1 MSTMPAT
8 LLNQLR
14 MMFRTTTSNRE
25 LALANNY
32 TYINEDKISRS
43 LICPICLDP
52 LIDPQTHTLCENSF
66 CNRCIRKLRQC
77 PCCRAPIVNPNDLKM
92 ASHVIR
98 NILDE
103 LEVQCNVCKQTIHRG
118 NFSIHIRNNC
128 LEQSP
133 ITPEE
138 EESLMNRSAS
148 SINLN
153 NSTVR
158 TPLEE
163 QQIEKHLS
171 NLYRR
176 IHKLETELFELKK
189 AIYICLFVLCTIATV
204 AFFGTIFSYIIFSF
218 LSVVFTQWIPSFI
231 ETLTRFLFDFSPLI
245 TLFRV
250 IFIALYFFLICYKRR
265 PSDINLLT
273 IIICL
278 VIVLFNLLILILHLI
293 INHFNFLFFVFALIM
308 TAKYLHFQLPEQQQI
323 FTFVNNF
330 WNQEQEQL
338 PQQHS
343 RRSQW

>member
-1 MSTMPAT
+1 
-8 LLNQLR
+8 

-52 LIDPQTHTLCENSF
+52 LIDPQTHVSCENSF

-77 PCCRAPIVNPNDLKM
+77 PCCRASIMNPNDLKM
-92 ASHVIR
+92 TSHVIR

-103 LEVQCNVCKQTIHRG
+103 LEVQCNVCKQIINRG

-128 LEQSP
+128 LDHSP
-133 ITPEE
+133 ISPEE
-138 EESLMNRSAS
+138 EESFLNLSAS
-148 SINLN
+148 SSTINSPTTIK
-153 NSTVR
+153 NSID
-158 TPLEE
+158 E

-176 IHKLETELFELKK
+176 IHTLESELFELKK
-189 AIYICLFVLCTIATV
+189 AIYICLFVLSTIATLI
-204 AFFGTIFSYIIFSF
+204 FFGTIFSYVILSF
-218 LSVVFTQWIPSFI
+218 LSVVFTQWVPSLI
-231 ETLTRFLFDFSPLI
+231 DVSVKFLFDFSPLI

-250 IFIALYFFLICYKRR
+250 IFIALYFFLMCYKRR

-278 VIVLFNLLILILHLI
+278 IIVLFNLFILILHLI
-293 INHFNFLFFVFALIM
+293 INHFNFLFIIFIIILM
-308 TAKYLHFQLPEQQQI
+308 GKYFHVQIPNQEQI
-323 FTFVNNF
+323 IAFVNNF
-330 WNQEQEQL
+330 VIQQQ
-338 PQQHS
+338 QQHQHN